1 MSLTE
6 TYLRFSYLFHS
17 ASTTSFPPPPPLHS
31 PSVLPPS
38 PVRSRSPN
46 YPTVAKSIS
55 SPLLVKRRLPTSFYG
70 FRETIIPFLLFSR
83 RSGEVLRTISRVI
96 YRVRRKKINFE
107 ISRETRFESE
117 ETAGLSSPAPSF
129 NSPASAIKF
138 QL

>member
-70 FRETIIPFLLFSR
+70 FRETIISFSSFLSKKR
-83 RSGEVLRTISRVI
+83 RSATDNISR
-96 YRVRRKKINFE
+96 YLSSSKEENKFF
-107 ISRETRFESE
+107 ETRFESE

>member
-17 ASTTSFPPPPPLHS
+17 ASTSFPPPPPLHS

-70 FRETIIPFLLFSR
+70 FRETIISFSSFLSKKR
-83 RSGEVLRTISRVI
+83 RSATDNISR
-96 YRVRRKKINFE
+96 Y
-107 ISRETRFESE
+107 
-117 ETAGLSSPAPSF
+117 LSSSKEENKFRNFTRDEIRIGRNGGSF
-129 NSPASAIKF
+129 IACTIV
-138 QL
+138 QLSGIRD